1 MRQAEKAELFRRLHQ
16 GPPILRICN
25 VWDAASARIVEQAGF
40 PAIATGSAGVAFALG
55 YPDGEAIP
63 PEEMLGQVRRIARV
77 VSVPVSAD
85 LEAGYQNVERTAE
98 GLVEAG
104 AVGLNLEDFQDGEL
118 LDIPAQAA
126 KIRAV
131 RKVGERVGVP
141 IVINARTEIY
151 LAEIG
156 EEGTRLERSVER
168 LRVYRDEGADCLFVP
183 GVRDEE
189 TIARLVDAV
198 KFPLNILASAGSPD
212 VGRLEA
218 LGVARVSVGS
228 GPMRATLGLMRR
240 IAEEFRDPGSYAA
253 MLEGA
258 VPYSEANELFRK
270 SRVTVS

>member
-1 MRQAEKAELFRRLHQ
+1 M
-16 GPPILRICN
+16 
-25 VWDAASARIVEQAGF
+25 EQAGF